1 MLHTLF
7 WLGAVAFLISSASAF
22 AAEEAVPA
30 DWEQKSYIERGKY
43 IVDHLGNCGGC
54 HTPIQQNGAADLQLY
69 LSGAPAKFA
78 KVKKGPPQLVGFP
91 RPKGARVYASNLT
104 PDPGTGLGKWSE
116 KDFIQ
121 AFKKAIRPDG
131 VKYVESPME
140 WDQYSNMKIEDIQA
154 IYRYLRTVKPI
165 KNKVPDN
172 IPPK

>member
-1 MLHTLF
+1 M
-7 WLGAVAFLISSASAF
+7 AFLIPSAAGF
-22 AAEEAVPA
+22 AAEGAVPE
-30 DWEQKSYIERGKY
+30 DWEQKSYVERGKY

-78 KVKKGPPQLVGFP
+78 GAKNGPPQLVGFP
-91 RPKGARVYASNLT
+91 RPKASRVYASNLT
-104 PDPGTGLGKWSE
+104 PDPETGLGKWSE

-121 AFKKAIRPDG
+121 AFKKAIGPGG
-131 VKYVESPME
+131 VKYLESPMD

-165 KNKVPDN
+165 KNKVPKN
-172 IPPK
+172 ISPK